1 MIGLV
6 LQLLLLAQSPSVPE
20 TNAIDVLKAAKNAVI
35 GAQSVSYVVI
45 RDYTGSSEK
54 KHRGHTNV
62 LIVKNPFKFRAEH
75 FVDGES
81 LSETAVS
88 VDETTYTIKDGKL
101 DKTSTFGP
109 GGPNISMMISGDA
122 DADVA
127 NTYHLLLDPSY
138 IERVIVSGR
147 TLYLWEDEIQ
157 GEPCSVLVYARDHW
171 TDYFWISTKTG
182 LPRATQRVTMR
193 RGPTFLS
200 ARFEIKNIQL
210 NPPIAGDAFHLPD
223 TPTGVPQTLLAAP
236 TPPIPEIPSDMIS
249 HLVGLDLPSLE
260 LRDTQLKVRLL
271 SDLQEKPTLI
281 TFWAPWCAP
290 CREELAA
297 LSKIQ
302 AGSDAAP
309 QIFAI
314 GVQDRR
320 VKVLDF
326 IQGHKD
332 YNFLFFTDPDMERE
346 TSALASFFHF
356 DQVGVPIT
364 VFADRHGKIIDSWIF
379 EGEDALRQRLRKLIQ
394 QPTPSSR

>member
-6 LQLLLLAQSPSVPE
+6 LQLLLLAQSPSVSE

-45 RDYTGSSEK
+45 RDYTDAAGN

-62 LIVKNPFKFRAEH
+62 VIVKNPFKFRAEH

-81 LSETAVS
+81 LSETAIS
-88 VDETTYTIKDGKL
+88 VDETTFTTKDGKL
-101 DKTSTFGP
+101 DKNPTFGP
-109 GGPNISMMISGDA
+109 GGPSVSMVISGEA

-127 NTYHLLLDPSY
+127 NTYHLMLDPAY
-138 IERVIVSGR
+138 IERVIASGR
-147 TLYLWEDEIQ
+147 TLNLWEDEIQ

-171 TDYFWISTKTG
+171 TDYFWISAKTG

-193 RGPTFLS
+193 RGLTFLS
-200 ARFEIKNIQL
+200 ARFEISNIHL
-210 NPPIAGDAFHLPD
+210 NPQIPSDAFHPPD
-223 TPTGVPQTLLAAP
+223 APTGAPQTLLAAP
-236 TPPIPEIPSDMIS
+236 TRRPPEIPPDMIS

-260 LRDTQLKVRLL
+260 LRDTQFKARLL

-297 LSKIQ
+297 LKKIQ
-302 AGSDAAP
+302 AGTDAAP

-326 IQGHKD
+326 IQGHTD

-364 VFADRHGKIIDSWIF
+364 VFADRHGKIIDSWQF
-379 EGEDALRQRLRKLIQ
+379 EGEDVLRERLRKLIQ